1 MCGELWHRRQRKA
14 VVGLRRTRLAVML
27 RASAMGMKQ
36 ASAPGTKLVEVK
48 EVSALT
54 LGLQQA
60 VTGTEL

>member
-14 VVGLRRTRLAVML
+14 VVGLRRTRLADTL
-27 RASAMGMKQ
+27 RASAMG
-36 ASAPGTKLVEVK
+36 TKLAEVK